1 MTNDNYD
8 TLAKSLHWLMA
19 LMIIALWCVGL
30 VLEDL
35 PKGDFKGQMFAVHK
49 GIGVIVLVLTV
60 VRLAWRATHPAPALP
75 NSMGDTEQLAAK
87 AGHLALYGLMIL
99 IPVAGILMSQAGGR
113 PVVVAGLTLPTLVGK
128 DEGLHEVFEEAH
140 AILAWILALVLA
152 GHVGAALR
160 HHFMLKD
167 NVLRRMLPG
176 RV

>member
-113 PVVVAGLTLPTLVGK
+113 PVVVAGLTVPTLVGK

>member
-75 NSMGDTEQLAAK
+75 NSMGGTEQLAAK